1 MEAILLEIR
10 IDIVPFGQESRRR
23 TLEKICIINTA
34 DHPRR
39 PEYGNYIV
47 QTFGANTLPSKICR
61 VRGHRR
67 DRGYWPLIRKAIKA
81 LDSK

>member
-1 MEAILLEIR
+1 MLEIR
-10 IDIVPFGQESRRR
+10 IDIVPFGQESRRC
-23 TLEKICIINTA
+23 TLEKIQIINTV

-47 QTFGANTLPSKICR
+47 QTDNEEGRHPRVACR
-61 VRGHRR
+61 IKGHRR

>member
-1 MEAILLEIR
+1 MLEIR

-23 TLEKICIINTA
+23 TLEKFQIINTA

-39 PEYGNYIV
+39 PEYGNYAV
-47 QTFGANTLPSKICR
+47 HHLDEVGLTEVVCR
-61 VRGHRR
+61 IKGHRR

-81 LDSK
+81 LDKE